1 MLVSRLRFEVW
12 GMTGTLATEH
22 EHQRAF
28 AEERLG
34 HWIDEMDR
42 ACNRFRDDSEL
53 TGLNGHRGESVAV
66 GPTLEL
72 ALAAALEASEA
83 TGGLCDPTV
92 LPALIALG
100 YDADYRELVSRDDVA
115 LAEPVPAVGPDAID
129 LDRDRHRVTLAPA
142 CRLDLGASAKAL
154 TADLVADDI
163 APTGGVVVEIGGDV
177 AVRGRG
183 PQGLWAIAVSDAL
196 VVDERTPRVAIA
208 DGGLATSS
216 IAQRTWRAG
225 GRVVNHVVDPRTG
238 RCADGPYATASVSA
252 SSCLRANAFATAALL
267 WGEDA
272 GYHLAQ
278 AGCAARLVRR
288 DGVVEYVGGWPRD
301 EVRA

>member
-1 MLVSRLRFEVW
+1 
-12 GMTGTLATEH
+12 MTGTLATEH
-22 EHQRAF
+22 EDQRAY

-34 HWIDEMDR
+34 HWIDEIDR

-53 TGLNGHRGESVAV
+53 SRLNGRGGESVALS
-66 GPTLEL
+66 PTLEL
-72 ALAAALEASEA
+72 ALAAALDASDA

-92 LPALIALG
+92 LPALVALG
-100 YDADYRELVSRDDVA
+100 YDADYDEVARRDGAA
-115 LAEPVPAVGPDAID
+115 LAEPVPAPGRDAID
-129 LDRDRHRVTLAPA
+129 LDRVRHRVTLAPG
-142 CRLDLGASAKAL
+142 CGVDLGASAKAL
-154 TADLVADDI
+154 AADLVADDV
-163 APTGGVVVEIGGDV
+163 APGGGVVVEIGGDV

-196 VVDERTPRVAIA
+196 AVDERTPRVAIT

-216 IAQRTWRAG
+216 IARRTWRAG

-252 SSCLRANAFATAALL
+252 SSCRRANAFATAALV

-272 GYHLAQ
+272 AFHLAQ